1 MRYKFKKGDKVK
13 VVNRGRTYSS
23 FYDMAKALK
32 LENWENNKSAT
43 NEMTG
48 KVVNISSNGF
58 YVGIST
64 KERDFVMGEDGLEL
78 VKEYNLKA
86 PTHLVV
92 WEEDTDPC
100 EFFESEQEAK
110 DFVKEL
116 SEKDSVKKDSILL
129 VEIKSV
135 RKVTIRKSLTF
146 AQHKI

>member
-1 MRYKFKKGDKVK
+1 MEFKVGDKVIYL
-13 VVNRGRTYSS
+13 G
-23 FYDMAKALK
+23 
-32 LENWENNKSAT
+32 
-43 NEMTG
+43 
-48 KVVNISSNGF
+48 
-58 YVGIST
+58 T
-64 KERDFVMGEDGLEL
+64 KERRTDSNWGTYFGQYGIKKGSKGVVNSSSGSDNIFVENDGRPNTDGKLWACDLEL
-78 VKEYNLKA
+78 EKDYKPSNPKV

-92 WEEDTDPC
+92 WEEDKDPC

-116 SEKDSVKKDSILL
+116 SEKDNVKKDSILL